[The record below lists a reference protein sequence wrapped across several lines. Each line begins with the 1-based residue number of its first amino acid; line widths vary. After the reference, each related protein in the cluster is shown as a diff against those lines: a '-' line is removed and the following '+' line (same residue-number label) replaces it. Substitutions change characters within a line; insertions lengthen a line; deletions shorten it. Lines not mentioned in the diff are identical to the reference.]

1 MIDIAN
7 RIALLRKEK
16 NMTQAE
22 LAKMVDASREIIS
35 KYEKD
40 GVMPSIEMA
49 KKIADAF
56 GVTLDYLVGEGS
68 NSKFD
73 KKTLKRIN
81 DIEAMDNEFK
91 AQLFN
96 IMDAVIRDYKTRQ
109 MHK

>member
-68 NSKFD
+68 NAKFD

>member
-81 DIEAMDNEFK
+81 DIEAMDNDFK
-91 AQLFN
+91 TQLFN

>member
-1 MIDIAN
+1 MIGNCECD
-7 RIALLRKEK
+7 
-16 NMTQAE
+16 E
-22 LAKMVDASREIIS
+22 LKPAIDA
-35 KYEKD
+35 
-40 GVMPSIEMA
+40 A

-81 DIEAMDNEFK
+81 DIEAMYNEFK

-96 IMDAVIRDYKTRQ
+96 IMDAVISDYKTR
-109 MHK
+109 

>member
-1 MIDIAN
+1 
-7 RIALLRKEK
+7 
-16 NMTQAE
+16 
-22 LAKMVDASREIIS
+22 
-35 KYEKD
+35 
-40 GVMPSIEMA
+40 MPSIEMA

-81 DIEAMDNEFK
+81 DIESMDNEFK